1 MRIDVNPFFA
11 RASEDTGEGDKFLQ
25 LFSPEIL
32 DVFEVERIWT
42 IVNIIRSA
50 PGGGKTTLLKIFT
63 PTILLNIQKS
73 ISYNNHYQE
82 LYNILKGLG
91 VFKDS
96 HLNLVSSLI
105 PFTGE
110 YSSLDLLEVGDA
122 QKIRLYYSLLN
133 SRITL
138 SILRSIAQVHGLN
151 FPDQLDKVSVNAA
164 NASSMPAKV
173 PLSGTGLDYYNWAC
187 QLEEHVCSII
197 DSVFP
202 LSGDKMIGFDDL
214 FVLHLFDPDNI
225 SVDGKPL
232 QQFMLVMFDDVHN
245 LSPLQRSSLLKIIL
259 NKRAKVNVWISER
272 IQALTIDEV
281 FNDQRNIHSEGQI
294 VNRDYFPI
302 DLEEYWRRGTKFEK
316 FCKSVA
322 DKRTYEATDG
332 QLNNFS
338 GFLDDVFDSKVNAV
352 VEQAIHTV
360 KGRIVEK
367 HEKKERY
374 TKWLSIKNAPNESA
388 YEVLKGWRSLEILLY
403 RDQKNLQTALDF
415 YELTEEDLKEQEGT
429 DVRNAA
435 ALFLNDEFK
444 IPYYFS
450 FPVAS
455 RLGSSNIEQFLGI
468 AGELFED
475 VISASILRHTNSNQ
489 RLSITATRQE
499 EVIRRVAKEKWE
511 ELSLRI
517 PDFDEVKPFLEALG
531 KFCNS
536 ETYQPNAPISPG
548 VNGIA
553 ISMSGTRTDRE
564 RLQKVIKEQDI
575 KSPFFKLAKVLSICI
590 TYNIVE
596 VRLNYKCKG
605 KEFMVLYLNKILCVY
620 FGLPL
625 SYGGFR
631 EKKIDSLVEW
641 LNRDFKPT
649 NTLIK

>member
-1 MRIDVNPFFA
+1 
-11 RASEDTGEGDKFLQ
+11 
-25 LFSPEIL
+25 
-32 DVFEVERIWT
+32 
-42 IVNIIRSA
+42 
-50 PGGGKTTLLKIFT
+50 
-63 PTILLNIQKS
+63 
-73 ISYNNHYQE
+73 
-82 LYNILKGLG
+82 
-91 VFKDS
+91 
-96 HLNLVSSLI
+96 
-105 PFTGE
+105 
-110 YSSLDLLEVGDA
+110 
-122 QKIRLYYSLLN
+122 
-133 SRITL
+133 
-138 SILRSIAQVHGLN
+138 
-151 FPDQLDKVSVNAA
+151 
-164 NASSMPAKV
+164 
-173 PLSGTGLDYYNWAC
+173 
-187 QLEEHVCSII
+187 
-197 DSVFP
+197 
-202 LSGDKMIGFDDL
+202 
-214 FVLHLFDPDNI
+214 
-225 SVDGKPL
+225 
-232 QQFMLVMFDDVHN
+232 
-245 LSPLQRSSLLKIIL
+245 LQRSSLLKIIL

-294 VNRDYFPI
+294 INRDYFPI

-322 DKRTYEATDG
+322 DKRTYEATDR
-332 QLNNFS
+332 QLDNFS
-338 GFLDDVFDSKVNAV
+338 GFLEDVFDPKVNAV

-374 TKWLSIKNAPNESA
+374 NKWLSIKNAPNESA

-517 PDFDEVKPFLEALG
+517 PDFDEVKPFLESLG